1 MSDFSP
7 EINPQPVQE
16 VPSEVLPEA
25 PSAPV
30 SLAQSWLHFLRE
42 VLETLGLA
50 VLLFLVI
57 NIISARVRVDGI
69 SMRPTLQDGEFVLI
83 NRLAYKL
90 GTYQRG
96 DIIVFRPPMYPP
108 QGIFRQFLG
117 LPNVSDNYEDYIK
130 RVIGLPGDQVRIARG
145 VVYINGVQLQEPYI
159 AAPPDYSGEWT
170 VPDGKLFVL
179 GDNRNNSSDSHAWG
193 FLPVQNILGKALL
206 VYWPFK
212 DWMVLKPDQAVLAA
226 P

>member
-1 MSDFSP
+1 MSDFPS
-7 EINPQPVQE
+7 EINPQPT
-16 VPSEVLPEA
+16 PEETTPA
-25 PSAPV
+25 SV
-30 SLAQSWLHFLRE
+30 SWLHFIRE

-90 GTYQRG
+90 GDYHRG
-96 DIIVFRPPMYPP
+96 DIIVFRPPLYPP
-108 QGIFRQFLG
+108 QGFWRQLLG
-117 LPNVSDNYEDYIK
+117 LPNISDNYEDYIK
-130 RVIGLPGDQVRIARG
+130 RVVGLPGDRVQVAQG
-145 VVYINGVQLQEPYI
+145 MVYINGVQLQEPYI
-159 AAPPDYSGEWT
+159 AAPPNYPGEWT
-170 VPDGKLFVL
+170 VPAGNLFVL

-193 FLPVQNILGKALL
+193 FLPEENVLGKAVL

-212 DWMVLKPDQAVLAA
+212 DWMVLKPNQAVLAA